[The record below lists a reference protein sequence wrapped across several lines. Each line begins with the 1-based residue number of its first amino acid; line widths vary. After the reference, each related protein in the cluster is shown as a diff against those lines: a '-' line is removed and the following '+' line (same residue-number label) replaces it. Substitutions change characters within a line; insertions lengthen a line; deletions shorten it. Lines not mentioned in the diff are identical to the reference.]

1 MERESFVRRATKEH
15 AMPTQKL
22 FKRRVRERMAKT
34 GESYTAAR
42 THVAP
47 ARDRRETDRARLA
60 SAKELASDERLTQ
73 ATGQDWDAWLSILD
87 TWGAGERKHREVAD
101 HLITEH
107 SVPGWWAQ
115 TITTGYE
122 RARGKRA
129 KHQQP
134 DGFTVYASKTIGVP
148 LDDLFAAFTDD
159 ATRERWLAGGSMSLR
174 TAQPGKVARFDW
186 DGGPTR
192 ILVTFEAKGPSRS
205 TAYVAHEKLPDAEVA
220 EAAKALWKK
229 RVGALK
235 SFLEKDR

>member
-1 MERESFVRRATKEH
+1 
-15 AMPTQKL
+15 MPTQKL
-22 FKRRVRERMAKT
+22 FKRRVRERMRKT

-47 ARDRRETDRARLA
+47 ARDRLETDRTRLA
-60 SAKELASDERLTQ
+60 SAKELASDEKLTQ

-87 TWGAGERKHREVAD
+87 RWRAGEREHREIANY
-101 HLITEH
+101 LIGEH
-107 SVPGWWAQ
+107 AVPGWWAQ
-115 TITTGYE
+115 AITTGYE

-134 DGFTVYASKTIGVP
+134 DGFTVYASKTVGVP

-159 ATRERWLAGGSMSLR
+159 ALRERWLADGSMSLR

-192 ILVTFEAKGPSRS
+192 ILVTFEAKAASRS

-220 EAAKALWKK
+220 EVAKAQWKK
-229 RVGALK
+229 RVAALK
-235 SFLEKDR
+235 TFLEKDR